1 MVLNNAAAAFIGAA
15 VTLVLVII
23 FMILMV
29 ILVRQ
34 CLAFLAKRSAVRAQM
49 EAQRQARVDLERQ
62 RRGSITEPVPATFD
76 WHHSIRVAGTPPPSY
91 HEAKQ
96 LPAFEEAIVAEVGRK
111 VGRERG
117 DGTCSEVS
125 DPMPGLGSSND
136 SDESS
141 GGCMSRPTDVAEQR
155 HVMVSILV
163 EGDVVSN
170 GSGEAELE
178 SGTGAEQDGGQEQLE
193 TDLAGQ
199 P

>member
-96 LPAFEEAIVAEVGRK
+96 LPAFEEAIEAEVGRK
-111 VGRERG
+111 GRGRG
-117 DGTCSEVS
+117 GGSCSDAS
-125 DPMPGLGSSND
+125 DAMPDEGSGSD
-136 SDESS
+136 SENEGP
-141 GGCMSRPTDVAEQR
+141 GGGARLTQVAEQR
-155 HVMVSILV
+155 HVMVSLLV
-163 EGDVVSN
+163 EGDVISD
-170 GSGEAELE
+170 GSGSAEPQP
-178 SGTGAEQDGGQEQLE
+178 GTTGPQREELD
-193 TDLAGQ
+193 GQ